1 MEAWEDGRGAGNEKS
16 VLEAK
21 QTACAW
27 PLFHLGFTLKIS
39 CKELAVWVELL
50 LMWLSSVFFVE
61 SRNLSK

>member
-27 PLFHLGFTLKIS
+27 PLFHLGFTLKIG
-39 CKELAVWVELL
+39 CKEIRTCCMGGTFANVA
-50 LMWLSSVFFVE
+50 FFRFLCRE
-61 SRNLSK
+61 